1 MVVMDALDSKLN
13 EFYAG
18 KVVRKDLTKSIKEG
32 ANVPSYVLEYLLG
45 MYCATDNE
53 EDIERGIVM
62 VKQVLAN
69 NYVRPDEAE
78 KIKSK
83 IRECGHYKI
92 IDKVSAKLNEHTDSY
107 EGYIFNININRIH
120 IDDSYIRKYEKLLCG
135 GIWCIIEMEYNYD
148 ENTKGSPFQIASL
161 KPIQMPATDIDEYIL
176 NSATLL

>member
-135 GIWCIIEMEYNYD
+135 GIWCIIEVEYNYD
-148 ENTKGSPFQIASL
+148 ENTKGV
-161 KPIQMPATDIDEYIL
+161 TIL
-176 NSATLL
+176 FSALT